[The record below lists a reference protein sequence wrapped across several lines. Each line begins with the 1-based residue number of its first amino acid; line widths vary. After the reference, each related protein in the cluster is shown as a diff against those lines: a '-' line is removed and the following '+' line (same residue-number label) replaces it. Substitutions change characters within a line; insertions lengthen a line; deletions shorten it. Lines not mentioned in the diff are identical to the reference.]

1 MARTHCIATT
11 PGEDSLVLAFT
22 PEEEAA
28 ADVVEQEWADATPM
42 RDWKSQMEA
51 TDKKMPRYVEDLYD
65 AGVTPSARTKAL
77 IDEKKALRGER
88 P

>member
-1 MARTHCIATT
+1 MARTHCIATP

-42 RDWKSQMEA
+42 RHWKSQMEA
-51 TDKKMPRYVEDLYD
+51 TDKKMPRYIEDIYD
-65 AGVTPSARTKAL
+65 NGVTPDDRTKAL
-77 IDEKKALRGER
+77 IDVKKDLRGER